1 MSKPTKKKKV
11 QSRKKSSVF
20 LKALG
25 MAFYVLVLGVTL
37 AFGSLMGWI
46 NQSEVLKNVI
56 INRITN
62 QEPKDVFQSN
72 SLTVLILGCDDDVT
86 VKNSQIVKSTARSD
100 LMMVAR
106 LDFETNSV
114 GAVSIPRDTLVQ
126 VAGYRRQKI
135 NAYHALGGPELAQR
149 AVEQVLPNVAIDRV
163 VVLNFKAF
171 EELIDMVGG
180 VDIYVPKRMKYDDN
194 WANLHIDLQ
203 VGRQHLN
210 GYEAMGFV
218 RWRKN
223 NNGRGGD
230 SDFERQKRQK
240 DLMMALKDQIVKNM
254 SMANRVLDKTVDIA
268 GGAFSSQQIAALMLM
283 SRSLN
288 GDNVKMGQI
297 PVVEIEGSYDLRV
310 DQLRLEDTLKE
321 FRVVVDDGRYVRA
334 SE

>member
-1 MSKPTKKKKV
+1 
-11 QSRKKSSVF
+11 
-20 LKALG
+20 
-25 MAFYVLVLGVTL
+25 MAFYVLVLGATL

-56 INRITN
+56 TQKITN
-62 QEPKDVFQSN
+62 QDPKDVFQTN
-72 SLTVLILGCDDDVT
+72 SMTVLILGCDEDLYFKGAQVL
-86 VKNSQIVKSTARSD
+86 NSHARSD
-100 LMMVAR
+100 MMMVAR
-106 LDFETNSV
+106 LDFDKNSV

-126 VAGYRRQKI
+126 VTGYQRQKI
-135 NAYHALGGPELAQR
+135 NAFHAIGGPELAQR
-149 AVEQVLPNVAIDRV
+149 AVETLLPNVSIDRV
-163 VVLNFKAF
+163 VVLNFDAF

-180 VDIYVPKRMKYDDN
+180 VDIYVPKRMKYDDD
-194 WANLHIDLQ
+194 AAKLHIDLQ
-203 VGRQHLN
+203 VGRQHLD
-210 GYEAMGFV
+210 GYQAMGFV

-254 SMANRVLDKTVDIA
+254 SMANRVMDKTVDIA

-297 PVVEIEGSYDLRV
+297 PVLDIAGTYDLRV
-310 DQLRLEDTLKE
+310 DNFRLEETLKE
-321 FRVVVDDGRYVRA
+321 YRVLVDDDRFVRS